1 MAGEDRLR
9 LSVLGPLRAWR
20 GDQPL
25 DLGPARQ
32 KALLAA
38 LLLRPDVVVSAGE
51 LLDDVWGL
59 EPPGTGRRVVPVYVH
74 RLRKCLRAG
83 EDEPADTVIARTDSG
98 YRFVGAA
105 ADLDTVALDRLAAEA
120 AAAARAGDLA
130 AAVRA
135 AADALDLFEGEPL
148 TGLPGPFLDGHRLRL
163 TERRIA
169 LQLDKARWQ
178 LRLGRPGEVIDELS
192 ALAGV
197 HPHHE
202 ELAALLMRAL
212 SAAGRRADALAVFTT
227 LRRRLVDDLG
237 VEPGAEPRRVQ
248 QAVLR
253 GDDAALG
260 VTRKR
265 PPRNELPADGGDL
278 AGRAEELARLV
289 EPGDPGLVTV
299 AAIDGVAGAGKSA
312 LAVRAAHLL
321 RPGFPDGCLYLDLHG
336 HTEGHEPVRPAQ
348 ALPRLL
354 RAIGVDPGPAG
365 SDVDELAATWRS
377 ATASAR
383 LLLVLDDARGAD
395 QVRPLLPSGAGSTVL
410 VTSRQRLTGLP
421 ADRRISL
428 GVLDSLAA
436 EELLRR
442 VVGAERVDREPGAVA
457 DLVRLCGGLPLA
469 LRIAGARLQNRPMWT
484 FEYLAGR
491 LADDER
497 RLGELTAE
505 DHGVEAALRV
515 SYHQL
520 PAAEQRT
527 FRVLGL
533 VPTVEFD
540 ALAVAAMLGCP
551 VAEAE
556 DSLERLVDA
565 SLLLQPAPGRYRP
578 HDLVAVYARRLAP
591 DEPAARTGVLRLY
604 AAAARIASDWG
615 VHDPSSGPPMDDAP
629 FAGWAEAAG
638 WLDAAGGELP
648 DVVRYAVAAGETDYA
663 CWIAEGLVEY
673 LVRQDRY
680 DECRAAIEMALP
692 HAEASTD
699 RRMRSALR
707 FAFGVAEGM
716 QGRYER
722 SRPWFH
728 EALRIS
734 RQAGDRREEARA
746 LTGLG
751 TLAVACG
758 ETGEALALLH
768 EAQELGRRLDDPF
781 VRGMTIANIG
791 MTHVRLGR
799 FEEARDCLEQ
809 GVAFAEVIGRPR
821 AVAMALGS
829 LGKFHLVVGRY
840 ADAVVAL
847 RRAAAAAE
855 EAGDIALTADCLSMW
870 GAAETGLGHPEAA
883 LDLQRRAFAL
893 VTERT
898 RPQLELEIR
907 NRLGAS
913 LLAVADVSAAREQF
927 QVVLARTSG
936 DHVERARAGAGL
948 AACDGPGR

>member
-1 MAGEDRLR
+1 MVSGGRLR

-25 DLGPARQ
+25 DLGPVRQ

-38 LLLRPDVVVSAGE
+38 LVLRPDVVVGAGE

-83 EDEPADTVIARTDSG
+83 EDEPADAVIARDSSG

-105 ADLDTVALDRLAAEA
+105 AEVDAGTLDRIAAEA

-130 AAVRA
+130 VAVRA
-135 AADALDLFEGEPL
+135 AADALDLFDGEPL

-169 LQLDKARWQ
+169 LQLGKAGWQ
-178 LRLGRPGEVIDELS
+178 LRLGRHGEVIDELS

-212 SAAGRRADALAVFTT
+212 YAAGRRADALAVFTG

-265 PPRNELPADGGDL
+265 PPRNELPADSGEL

-289 EPGDPGLVTV
+289 EPGDPELVTV
-299 AAIDGVAGAGKSA
+299 ITVDGVAGAGKSA
-312 LAVRAAHLL
+312 LALRAAHVL
-321 RPGFPDGCLYLDLHG
+321 RPGFPDGCLHLDLHG
-336 HTEGHEPVRPAQ
+336 HTEGHEPLRPAH
-348 ALPRLL
+348 ALARLL
-354 RAIGVDPGPAG
+354 RAIGVDTGPIG
-365 SDVDELAATWRS
+365 PDVDELAATWRS
-377 ATASAR
+377 ATASSR
-383 LLLVLDDARGAD
+383 LLLVLDDARSAE

-421 ADRRISL
+421 ADRRVSL
-428 GVLDSLAA
+428 DVLDAVAA
-436 EELLRR
+436 EGLLRR
-442 VVGAERVDREPGAVA
+442 VVGAGRVGREPGAVRE
-457 DLVRLCGGLPLA
+457 LVRLCGGLPLA
-469 LRIAGARLQNRPMWT
+469 LRIAGARMQNRPMWT
-484 FEYLAGR
+484 FEYLVGR

-505 DHGVEAALRV
+505 DHGVEAALRL
-515 SYHQL
+515 SFHQL
-520 PAAEQRT
+520 AAAEQRT

-540 ALAVAAMLGCP
+540 ARAVAAMLGLPEP
-551 VAEAE
+551 VAE

-565 SLLLQPAPGRYRP
+565 SLLLQPAPGRYRL
-578 HDLVAVYARRLAP
+578 HDLVAVYARRLGA
-591 DEPAARTGVLRLY
+591 DEPAARAGVLRLY
-604 AAAARIASDWG
+604 AVAARIASDWG
-615 VHDPSSGPPMDDAP
+615 VHDPSSGPPVDDVP
-629 FAGWAEAAG
+629 FTGWADAAG
-638 WLDAAGGELP
+638 WLDSAGGELP
-648 DVVRYAVAAGETDYA
+648 EVVRYAAESGEADYA

-673 LVRQDRY
+673 LVRQGRY
-680 DECRAAIEMALP
+680 DECRAALEIALP
-692 HAEASTD
+692 LAEQCSD

-707 FAFGVAEGM
+707 FGFGVAEGM
-716 QGRYER
+716 QGHYER
-722 SRPWFH
+722 CRPWLH

-746 LTGLG
+746 LGGLG

-758 ETGEALALLH
+758 DTGEALALLH
-768 EAQELGRRLDDPF
+768 EAHELGRRLDDPF
-781 VRGMTIANIG
+781 LCGMAIANIG
-791 MTHVRLGR
+791 LTHLRLGR
-799 FEEARDCLEQ
+799 FDEARACLEQ
-809 GVAFAEVIGRPR
+809 GVAFGEKIGRPR
-821 AVAMALGS
+821 AVAMAVGS
-829 LGKFHLVVGRY
+829 LGKFHLAIGRH
-840 ADAVVAL
+840 ADAVGAL
-847 RRAAAAAE
+847 RRAACAAE

-870 GAAETGLGHPEAA
+870 GAAESGLGNAEAA
-883 LDLQRRAFAL
+883 LELQRRAFAL
-893 VTERT
+893 VSERT

-927 QVVLARTSG
+927 EVVLARTSG
-936 DHVERARAGAGL
+936 DHVERVRAGAGL
-948 AACDGPGR
+948 AACEVPGR